1 MHSDGSL
8 IRHFDI
14 LVGWLGVIWDKM
26 CPKWLWEGM
35 GLGVAGLEISVT
47 VLCVYTG
54 KMLPLTLTEAKL
66 AIWDTQVFPC

>member
-1 MHSDGSL
+1 
-8 IRHFDI
+8 
-14 LVGWLGVIWDKM
+14 
-26 CPKWLWEGM
+26 M

>member
-1 MHSDGSL
+1 
-8 IRHFDI
+8 
-14 LVGWLGVIWDKM
+14 
-26 CPKWLWEGM
+26 M

-54 KMLPLTLTEAKL
+54 KMLALTLTEAKL